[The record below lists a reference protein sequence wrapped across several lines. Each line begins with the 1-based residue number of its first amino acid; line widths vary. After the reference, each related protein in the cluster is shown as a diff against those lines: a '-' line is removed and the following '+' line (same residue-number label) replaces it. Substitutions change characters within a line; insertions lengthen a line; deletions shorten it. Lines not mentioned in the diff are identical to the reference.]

1 MKQRIATVKAT
12 GARYIVQRMSI
23 GRTDAE
29 TRVHV
34 WGEVTSYKTGLGH
47 TREERLATGA
57 STRHDGSKT
66 FTKDAVTIEEVDVT
80 GHVAEQLMQQAAKNL
95 KNVRGISTRTVRK

>member
-12 GARYIVQRMSI
+12 GDRYIVQRMSI
-23 GRTDAE
+23 GSDDAS

-34 WGEVTSYKTGLGH
+34 WGEVTSYKTGRGY

-57 STRHDGSKT
+57 STRHADSKT
-66 FTKDAVTIEEVDVT
+66 FVRSAVDIAEVDVT
-80 GHVAEQLMQQAAKNL
+80 GHVAEELMQQAAKNL